1 MRMLERIDAM
11 LNSRLFL
18 RIASVVIAV
27 LIWLYAAGERNAET
41 VKTFEV
47 PLEYRNLGVGLSL
60 SDASDRVNVQ
70 VSGARNILAAMA
82 PQNLIAT
89 VDLRDLAPGRHTLPV
104 TSLAPSGVRIT
115 TVTPPYAEVQVLR
128 LVEKTLPVS
137 LNVEGAF
144 PEGVSLASS
153 DLDPREVLLRG
164 DEGLL
169 EKIQKVTVVAT
180 PQQLIRG
187 EGFLDLPV
195 RLPLSGQ
202 VEHLSVVPKSVV
214 FSYTLKRDLPRREV
228 PLRMHILGEADS
240 DFLVTSVAVEPASV
254 VLQGPS
260 AQLDLIDRIDL
271 MPLDISGIKETGVFS
286 VDLVPP
292 IGNDNEGL
300 LPIRSATIRVTVAPK
315 SGTRMISGVRVGISG
330 KSIYPNWRVEPGT
343 VEIVVRGLP
352 SVLENLPEVEAYV
365 DVTNLVSRRA
375 TVPVRVR
382 SKGGALE
389 IMEIR
394 PPNITAYAIVD

>member
-47 PLEYRNLGVGLSL
+47 SLEYRNLGVGLTL
-60 SDASDRVNVQ
+60 SDAPDKVNVQ
-70 VSGARNILAAMA
+70 VTGARNILAAMT

-89 VDLRDLAPGRHTLPV
+89 VDLRDLGPGRHTLPV

-128 LVEKTLPVS
+128 LIEKTLPVS
-137 LNVEGAF
+137 LNMEGTF
-144 PEGVSLASS
+144 PEGVSLESS

-164 DEGLL
+164 DEALL
-169 EKIQKVTVVAT
+169 QKIQKVTVVTT
-180 PQQLIRG
+180 PQELIRG
-187 EGFLDLPV
+187 EGFLELPV
-195 RLPLSGQ
+195 RLPLSGR
-202 VEHLSVVPKSVV
+202 VEHLSVIPKSVV

-228 PLRMHILGEADS
+228 PLRMHILGEVDP
-240 DFLVTSVAVEPASV
+240 DFSVTSITVDPPSV
-254 VLQGPS
+254 ILQGPS
-260 AQLDLIDRIDL
+260 AQLDLIDQIDL
-271 MPLDISGIKETGVFS
+271 MPLDISGMKETAVFS
-286 VDLVPP
+286 IDIVPP
-292 IGNDNEGL
+292 VGNDNEGL
-300 LPIRSATIRVTVAPK
+300 LPIRSATIRVTVSPK
-315 SGTRMISGVRVGISG
+315 SETRMISGVRVGISG

-343 VEIVVRGLP
+343 VEVVVKGLP
-352 SVLENLPEVEAYV
+352 SALENLPEVEAYV

-375 TVPVRVR
+375 TVPVRAR

-389 IMEIR
+389 IVEIR
-394 PPNITAYAIVD
+394 PPNVTAYAIVD

>member
-47 PLEYRNLGVGLSL
+47 SLEYRNLGVGLTL
-60 SDASDRVNVQ
+60 SDAPDKVNVQ
-70 VSGARNILAAMA
+70 VTGARNILAAMT

-89 VDLRDLAPGRHTLPV
+89 VDLRDLGPGRHTLPV

-128 LVEKTLPVS
+128 LIEKTLPVS
-137 LNVEGAF
+137 LNMEGTF
-144 PEGVSLASS
+144 PEGVSLESS

-164 DEGLL
+164 DEALL
-169 EKIQKVTVVAT
+169 QKIQKVTVVTT
-180 PQQLIRG
+180 PQELIRG
-187 EGFLDLPV
+187 EGFLELPV
-195 RLPLSGQ
+195 RLPLSGR
-202 VEHLSVVPKSVV
+202 VEHLSVIPKSVV

-228 PLRMHILGEADS
+228 PLRMHILGEVDP
-240 DFLVTSVAVEPASV
+240 DFSVTSITVDPPSV
-254 VLQGPS
+254 ILQGPS
-260 AQLDLIDRIDL
+260 AQLDLIDQIDL
-271 MPLDISGIKETGVFS
+271 MPLDISGMKETAVFS
-286 VDLVPP
+286 IDIVPP
-292 IGNDNEGL
+292 VGNDNEGL
-300 LPIRSATIRVTVAPK
+300 LPIRSATIRVTISPK
-315 SGTRMISGVRVGISG
+315 SETRMISGVRVGISG

-343 VEIVVRGLP
+343 VEVVVKGLP
-352 SVLENLPEVEAYV
+352 SALENLPEVEAYV

-375 TVPVRVR
+375 TVPVRAR

-389 IMEIR
+389 IVEIR
-394 PPNITAYAIVD
+394 PPNVTAYAIVD